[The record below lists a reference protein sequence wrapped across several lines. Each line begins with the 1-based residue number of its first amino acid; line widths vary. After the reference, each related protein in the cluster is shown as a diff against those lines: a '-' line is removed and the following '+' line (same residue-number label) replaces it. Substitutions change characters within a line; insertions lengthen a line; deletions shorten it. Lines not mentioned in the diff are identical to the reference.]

1 MAFPG
6 LLRRR
11 TPFGG
16 LAGWLRRL
24 DETRPSARGATRAAP
39 HVRDGLDTR
48 ALWAVWI
55 AAVAPCALF
64 GLWHVGRLANVE
76 LAAAGL
82 GAAPG
87 WRGAWLAALGL
98 GVDAASPLACAVHG
112 ALWFAPVFLAAFAA
126 ARAWELAFALARKRP
141 FHDDFG
147 LTPLLFAL
155 TLPPTIPLWQAA
167 LGMSFGIVLAREVFG
182 GIGRNFVNAALAGRA
197 FLYFA
202 YPNQIHGD
210 AVWHTV
216 DGVTGATP
224 LALAKTGGLDAIVD
238 AGFTWSGAFLGTVPG
253 GMGATSALLCALGG
267 LVLVA
272 TGIASWRIL
281 AGGVLGLV
289 GGVAALGALGGEAWP
304 MASLPWHWHLVLGGF
319 AFGLVF
325 MATDPASAAHTD
337 PGRWAYGLLVG
348 ALTAMVRVANPAY
361 PEGVMMAVLLANVFA
376 PLCDHVAIRANV
388 RRRARRRG

>member
-1 MAFPG
+1 
-6 LLRRR
+6 
-11 TPFGG
+11 
-16 LAGWLRRL
+16 
-24 DETRPSARGATRAAP
+24 
-39 HVRDGLDTR
+39 VRDALSTR

-55 AAVAPCALF
+55 AAVTPCALF
-64 GLWHVGRLANVE
+64 GLWNVGRLANAD

-82 GAAPG
+82 AQAPG
-87 WRGAWLAALGL
+87 WRGALLAGLGL
-98 GVDAASPLACAVHG
+98 GVQGDGVLACVVHG
-112 ALWFAPVFLAAFAA
+112 ALWFLPVLLAALAA
-126 ARAWELAFALARKRP
+126 ARAWEIAFALVRQRP

-167 LGMSFGIVLAREVFG
+167 LGMTFGIVLAREVFG
-182 GIGRNFVNAALAGRA
+182 GLGRNFVNAALAGRA

-224 LALAKTGGLDAIVD
+224 LALAKLGGLAAVRE
-238 AGFTWSGAFLGTVPG
+238 AGFAWSDAWLGTVPG
-253 GMGATSALLCALGG
+253 GMGSTSAALCVLGG
-267 LVLVA
+267 VLLVA
-272 TGIASWRIL
+272 TGVASWRVL

-289 GGVAALGALGGEAWP
+289 GGVWLLAAAGGDAWP
-304 MASLPWHWHLVLGGF
+304 MAALPWHWHLGLGGF

-337 PGRWAYGLLVG
+337 PGRWAYGLLIG
-348 ALTAMVRVANPAY
+348 AMTALVRVANPAY
-361 PEGVMMAVLLANVFA
+361 P
-376 PLCDHVAIRANV
+376 
-388 RRRARRRG
+388 